1 MKNGFLHFK
10 MFLPFFTVLI
20 FFVCGFV
27 NSGCSKNRLESHS
40 ENGGKNVSGQKEFR
54 NPASDFSSG
63 GKTDLKIVC
72 SIFPIF
78 DWTREISS
86 GVENLEIILIQKN
99 GSDLHNFKPSAKDL
113 IEIGSSDLFVFV
125 GGESDIWIENINVSG
140 GKKLCLFDLDFPK
153 ITETEHEPHETFGLH
168 ETSEPHELS
177 ELHKHFDSADALH
190 EEHEFYESHLH
201 EGHKYHELQPH
212 ELSELHEHFE
222 SHRTSEPHE
231 NFGFDEHVWLS
242 LKNAEIF
249 VDSICRSLCEIVPE
263 KSEIFAENA
272 ASYKNKLKSLD
283 EKFSS
288 LFDFKENE
296 NLGSPESSE
305 NSLNNEKPLF
315 VFCDRF
321 PFAYFARDYGLECV
335 SAFSG
340 CSAESEASFERILF
354 LVEKLKSAENAFVF
368 VLENSDRKLAE
379 TVIGNSGKSGLKIYE
394 LDSMQSVKEND
405 IKNGETY
412 LSLTE
417 KNYEVFE
424 KANLSKQKI
433 RDKIIK

>member
-10 MFLPFFTVLI
+10 MFLPFFVVLF

-27 NSGCSKNRLESHS
+27 NFGCSKNRLESHS
-40 ENGGKNVSGQKEFR
+40 ENVGKNVSGQKEFK

-63 GKTDLKIVC
+63 GKKEVKIVC
-72 SIFPIF
+72 SIFPVF

-113 IEIGSSDLFVFV
+113 IEIESSDLFVFV
-125 GGESDIWIENINVSG
+125 GGESDIWIENVNVSG

-153 ITETEHEPHETFGLH
+153 ITETEHESHEHFELNG
-168 ETSEPHELS
+168 TSEPHE
-177 ELHKHFDSADALH
+177 HFDSADALH
-190 EEHEFYESHLH
+190 EEHEFHESHLH
-201 EGHKYHELQPH
+201 ETRKYHELQPH
-212 ELSELHEHFE
+212 E
-222 SHRTSEPHE
+222 TS
-231 NFGFDEHVWLS
+231 GFDEHVWLS

-249 VDSICRSLCEIVPE
+249 ADSICRSLSELVPE

-283 EKFSS
+283 EKFFF
-288 LFDFKENE
+288 LFDFKANE
-296 NLGSPESSE
+296 KD
-305 NSLNNEKPLF
+305 EKPLF

-412 LSLTE
+412 LSLAE

>member
-10 MFLPFFTVLI
+10 MFLPFFVVLF

-27 NSGCSKNRLESHS
+27 NFGCSKNRLESHS
-40 ENGGKNVSGQKEFR
+40 ENGGKNVSGQKEFK

-63 GKTDLKIVC
+63 GKKEVKIVC
-72 SIFPIF
+72 SIFPVF

-113 IEIGSSDLFVFV
+113 IEIESSDLFVFV

-153 ITETEHEPHETFGLH
+153 ITETEHEPHEHFELH
-168 ETSEPHELS
+168 GTSEPHE
-177 ELHKHFDSADALH
+177 HFDSADALH

-201 EGHKYHELQPH
+201 ETRKYHELQPH
-212 ELSELHEHFE
+212 E
-222 SHRTSEPHE
+222 TS
-231 NFGFDEHVWLS
+231 GFDEHVWLS

-249 VDSICRSLCEIVPE
+249 ADSICRSLSELVPE

-283 EKFSS
+283 EKFFS
-288 LFDFKENE
+288 LFDFKANE
-296 NLGSPESSE
+296 KD
-305 NSLNNEKPLF
+305 EKPLF

-321 PFAYFARDYGLECV
+321 PFAYFARDYGLECF

-394 LDSMQSVKEND
+394 LDSMQSVKEHD

-412 LSLTE
+412 LSLAE

>member
-1 MKNGFLHFK
+1 MKNGFLHFR
-10 MFLPFFTVLI
+10 MFFPFFVVLT

-27 NSGCSKNRLESHS
+27 NFGCSKNRLESHS
-40 ENGGKNVSGQKEFR
+40 ENLAENITENVSENHSENHSENRAKNVSGQKGFR

-63 GKTDLKIVC
+63 GKAKVKIVC

-113 IEIGSSDLFVFV
+113 IEIEASDLFVFV

-140 GKKLCLFDLDFPK
+140 GKRLCLFDLDFPK
-153 ITETEHEPHETFGLH
+153 ITETEHEPHEHFELH
-168 ETSEPHELS
+168 GTSEPHEY
-177 ELHKHFDSADALH
+177 FDSADGLYD
-190 EEHEFYESHLH
+190 EHELYESHLN
-201 EGHKYHELQPH
+201 ETQKYHELH
-212 ELSELHEHFE
+212 
-222 SHRTSEPHE
+222 EPHE
-231 NFGFDEHVWLS
+231 TQKYHGTSGFDEHVWLS

-249 VDSICRSLCEIVPE
+249 VDSICRSLSEIVPE

-272 ASYKNKLKSLD
+272 ASYKNRLKSLD
-283 EKFSS
+283 EKFFS
-288 LFDFKENE
+288 LFDFESNE
-296 NLGSPESSE
+296 KD
-305 NSLNNEKPLF
+305 EKPLF

-321 PFAYFARDYGLECV
+321 PFSYFARDFGLECV

-405 IKNGETY
+405 IKNGATY
-412 LSLTE
+412 LSLAE

>member
-1 MKNGFLHFK
+1 MKNRFLHFK
-10 MFLPFFTVLI
+10 MCLPFFAVLI

-27 NSGCSKNRLESHS
+27 NFGCSKNRLESHS
-40 ENGGKNVSGQKEFR
+40 ENGGKNVSGQKEFK

-72 SIFPIF
+72 SIFPVF

-113 IEIGSSDLFVFV
+113 IEIEASDLFVFV
-125 GGESDIWIENINVSG
+125 GGESDIWIERINVSG

-153 ITETEHEPHETFGLH
+153 ITETEHEPHEHFKLH
-168 ETSEPHELS
+168 GTSEPHE
-177 ELHKHFDSADALH
+177 HFDSADALH

-201 EGHKYHELQPH
+201 ETRKYHELQPH
-212 ELSELHEHFE
+212 E
-222 SHRTSEPHE
+222 TS
-231 NFGFDEHVWLS
+231 GFDEHVWLS

-249 VDSICRSLCEIVPE
+249 VDSICRSLSELVPE

-283 EKFSS
+283 EKFFS
-288 LFDFKENE
+288 LFDFKANE
-296 NLGSPESSE
+296 KDA
-305 NSLNNEKPLF
+305 KPLF

-412 LSLTE
+412 LSLAE

>member
-27 NSGCSKNRLESHS
+27 DSGCSKNRLESHS

-63 GKTDLKIVC
+63 GKTEVKIVC

-140 GKKLCLFDLDFPK
+140 GKKLCFFDLDFPK
-153 ITETEHEPHETFGLH
+153 ITETEHELHETFGLH
-168 ETSEPHELS
+168 E
-177 ELHKHFDSADALH
+177 HFDSADALH
-190 EEHEFYESHLH
+190 EGHEPHESYLH
-201 EGHKYHELQPH
+201 ETHEYHEL
-212 ELSELHEHFE
+212 
-222 SHRTSEPHE
+222 SEPHE

-296 NLGSPESSE
+296 NLESPESSE

-354 LVEKLKSAENAFVF
+354 LVEKVKSAENAFVF

-379 TVIGNSGKSGLKIYE
+379 TVIGNAGKSGLKIYE

-405 IKNGETY
+405 IKNGATY
-412 LSLTE
+412 LSLAE

>member
-1 MKNGFLHFK
+1 MKNAFLHFR
-10 MFLPFFTVLI
+10 MFLPVSVILI

-40 ENGGKNVSGQKEFR
+40 ENGGK
-54 NPASDFSSG
+54 
-63 GKTDLKIVC
+63 TDVKVVC

-78 DWTREISS
+78 DWTREIAS

-99 GSDLHNFKPSAKDL
+99 GSDLHSFKPSAKDL
-113 IEIGSSDLFVFV
+113 IEIEASDLFIFV
-125 GGESDIWIENINVSG
+125 GGESDIWIENINIPSV
-140 GKKLCLFDLDFPK
+140 KRLCLLDSDFPK
-153 ITETEHEPHETFGLH
+153 IAETEHEPHEHFELH
-168 ETSEPHELS
+168 ETYKHHELS
-177 ELHKHFDSADALH
+177 ELHGTFELREHFDSSGDLHGSDDLH
-190 EEHEFYESHLH
+190 EEHEFYESHLN
-201 EGHKYHELQPH
+201 EAYKYHELH
-212 ELSELHEHFE
+212 D
-222 SHRTSEPHE
+222 SHGA
-231 NFGFDEHVWLS
+231 FGFDEHVWLS

-249 VDSICRSLCEIVPE
+249 VDSICRSLSEIVPE

-272 ASYKNKLKSLD
+272 ASCKTKLKSLD
-283 EKFSS
+283 EKFSV
-288 LFDFKENE
+288 LFEEINE
-296 NLGSPESSE
+296 KD
-305 NSLNNEKPLF
+305 EKPLF

-321 PFAYFARDYGLECV
+321 PFSYFARDYGLDCV

-340 CSAESEASFERILF
+340 CSAESEASFERVMF

-379 TVIGNSGKSGLKIYE
+379 TVIGNAGKSGLKIFE
-394 LDSMQSVKEND
+394 LDSMQSVKESD
-405 IKNGETY
+405 IKNGATY
-412 LSLTE
+412 LSLAE

>member
-1 MKNGFLHFK
+1 MKNGFLHFR
-10 MFLPFFTVLI
+10 MFFPFFVVLT

-27 NSGCSKNRLESHS
+27 NFGCSKNHLESHS
-40 ENGGKNVSGQKEFR
+40 ENLAENVTENVSENHSEKHFENHSENRAKNVSGQKEFR

-63 GKTDLKIVC
+63 GKAEVKIVC

-113 IEIGSSDLFVFV
+113 IEIESSDLFVFV

-140 GKKLCLFDLDFPK
+140 GKRLCLFDLDFPK
-153 ITETEHEPHETFGLH
+153 ITETEHEPHETSELH
-168 ETSEPHELS
+168 ELSEPHETQ
-177 ELHKHFDSADALH
+177 
-190 EEHEFYESHLH
+190 
-201 EGHKYHELQPH
+201 KYHGA
-212 ELSELHEHFE
+212 S
-222 SHRTSEPHE
+222 
-231 NFGFDEHVWLS
+231 GFDEHVWLS

-249 VDSICRSLCEIVPE
+249 VDSICRSLSEIVPE

-272 ASYKNKLKSLD
+272 ASYKNRLKSLD
-283 EKFSS
+283 EKFFS
-288 LFDFKENE
+288 LFDFESNE
-296 NLGSPESSE
+296 KD
-305 NSLNNEKPLF
+305 EKPLF

-321 PFAYFARDYGLECV
+321 PFSYFARDYGLECV

-405 IKNGETY
+405 IKNGATY
-412 LSLTE
+412 LSLAE